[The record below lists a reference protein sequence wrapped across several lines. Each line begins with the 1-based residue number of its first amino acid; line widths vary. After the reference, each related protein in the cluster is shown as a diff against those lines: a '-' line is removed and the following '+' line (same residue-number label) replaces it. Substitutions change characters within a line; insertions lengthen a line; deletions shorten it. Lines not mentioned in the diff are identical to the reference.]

1 MGIPIMNEPI
11 MSQDGVYV
19 ETTNGIRINV
29 PLYLK
34 RCEEAI
40 RKSIERG
47 RTNENDF
54 TEKMRLE
61 KLTAEIFN
69 RTQEKR
75 EKDILEWKKEK
86 RYMQIMYD
94 KMESE
99 LQAYQCEDFENG
111 SMFKIENGLRIETP
125 SKHHFEITELKEELD
140 ELRET
145 LREITLKILDL
156 S

>member
-1 MGIPIMNEPI
+1 MGIPIMNDPI

-61 KLTAEIFN
+61 QRTAEIFN

-125 SKHHFEITELKEELD
+125 SKYHFEITELKEELD

-156 S
+156 T